1 MTTKVIFNVDKKV
14 KEKAM
19 KVAKAQGI
27 TISDFLSMSLTG
39 FAKGEKRV
47 EIIEIPNA
55 KTKRIINNAMKDIK
69 ARKNISPTFTNAKD
83 ALEWLHAK

>member
-27 TISDFLSMSLTG
+27 TISDFLSMSLG
-39 FAKGEKRV
+39 EFARGKRSIGIV
-47 EIIEIPNA
+47 EQINDKTLRSIKRAVLDA
-55 KTKRIINNAMKDIK
+55 KAGR
-69 ARKNISPTFTNAKD
+69 NISPAFTNTED
-83 ALEWLHAK
+83 ALKWLHS